1 MTPLQ
6 ILLGSMKPSW
16 KMTLEANEDLHHP
29 ENDSEANKKK
39 SQTRVWTSKNHGTL
53 TISYH
58 DHNQSDYITDVCFIT
73 TDEYENVQD
82 EKEEVKSNSIWLSMK
97 NHDSECPKMSYENK
111 FKRQLILLHP
121 GSILLQNR
129 RTLPE

>member
-1 MTPLQ
+1 MDVSYITF
-6 ILLGSMKPSW
+6 
-16 KMTLEANEDLHHP
+16 ANARSRDHWNHP
-29 ENDSEANKKK
+29 EMEIIEDNGDHESNKSLNIKK
-39 SQTRVWTSKNHGTL
+39 SNWFL
-53 TISYH
+53 
-58 DHNQSDYITDVCFIT
+58 T